1 MARGDRRAGLL
12 ARADLPGRAAS
23 AAGAAGAAVAR
34 AGREPERAGYLAA
47 HATCVASSALGLERP
62 RRVSKTLLMPLLAG
76 SVLRRRRRIGAPG
89 AGALLTGLGLA
100 WAGDLVLLPERP
112 DLNRGAV
119 PFAGAHA
126 LHQWLMHRAGA
137 RHAPARALPR
147 ALAWA
152 GAAALV
158 ARRAPALLPAALGY
172 GAVLAASS
180 ALGDD
185 RALLA
190 GAGPADLAATPLPRA
205 DARHGI
211 GAGAN
216 LFLLSDGLLLA
227 RAALAD
233 PGSAAARLLDAAVM
247 DTYATAQLLLVDG
260 LARAEEARAEGGRR

>member
-1 MARGDRRAGLL
+1 MARGQRRTGPP
-12 ARADLPGRAAS
+12 ARADLRGRVAS
-23 AAGAAGAAVAR
+23 AAGAAGTAVAR
-34 AGREPERAGYLAA
+34 ARREPERAGYLAA
-47 HATCVASSALGLERP
+47 HATCVLSSALGLERP
-62 RRVSKTLLMPLLAG
+62 RRAAKTALMPLLAG

-89 AGALLTGLGLA
+89 TAALLTGLGLA
-100 WAGDLVLLPERP
+100 WAGDLVLLPARP

-126 LHQWLMHRAGA
+126 VHQWLMRRAGA
-137 RHAPARALPR
+137 RHAPGRALPR

-158 ARRAPALLPAALGY
+158 ARRAPALLPATLAY
-172 GAVLAASS
+172 GAVLGAGS
-180 ALGDD
+180 ALGADP
-185 RALLA
+185 ALLA
-190 GAGPADLAATPLPRA
+190 GAGPVDLAAAPLPRA

-211 GAGAN
+211 GAGAD

-260 LARAEEARAEGGRR
+260 LARAEEARP